1 MQDFLQRFKVGHILR
16 PSLAPTLTKVRQVEL
31 EAGDCEGRL
40 PLLFWTLIVVL
51 GNFNSVQV
59 QVDHLPIACMNI
71 GITVYPTY
79 GGSGIVGSELG
90 MELAKRG
97 HTVHFISSA
106 LPTRLT
112 ELSERVRFHEVE
124 MMSYPLFEHQ
134 PYTLALA
141 TKMATVAET
150 ENLDLLHVHYAI
162 PHSISGILARES
174 LKPKRRL
181 PVITTLHGTDITLVG
196 ADRSY
201 LPITRYGIVQSDG
214 VTAIS
219 QYLKEA
225 TRESFQFDDIR
236 VIPNFVCQHDYQRH
250 PVEALR
256 RELAP
261 AGETLLVHVSNFRP
275 VKRPVDCVEILARV
289 LKNHGQAR
297 LVMVGDGSERPNAEH
312 RARCLNIADKCSF
325 VGKQPNIVDYLSAAD
340 VLLLPSEQESFGLAA
355 LEAMA
360 CEVPVIASRVGGIP
374 EVVTDGETGFLSKV
388 GDVAKMA
395 DDAARLVGDEK
406 LRHKMGAAARASAIS
421 RYRTDIVIPQYI
433 EFYQEVLSRN

>member
-1 MQDFLQRFKVGHILR
+1 
-16 PSLAPTLTKVRQVEL
+16 
-31 EAGDCEGRL
+31 
-40 PLLFWTLIVVL
+40 
-51 GNFNSVQV
+51 
-59 QVDHLPIACMNI
+59 MNI

-90 MELAKRG
+90 KELAERG
-97 HTVHFISSA
+97 HTVHFISSS

-112 ELSERVRFHEVE
+112 ELNERVRFHEVE

-141 TKMATVAET
+141 TKMSTVAES

-162 PHSISGILARES
+162 PHSISAILARES
-174 LKPKRRL
+174 LKPKRYL

-219 QYLKEA
+219 NYLKEA
-225 TRESFQFDDIR
+225 TREIFNFDDIA
-236 VIPNFVCQHDYQRH
+236 VIPNFVCQTEYQRH
-250 PVEALR
+250 PVPELR
-256 RELAP
+256 ASLAP
-261 AGETLLVHVSNFRP
+261 HGEPLLVHVSNFRP

-289 LKNHGQAR
+289 LKQGIHTR
-297 LVMVGDGSERPNAEH
+297 LVMVGDGSEKTNVEH
-312 RARCLNIADKCSF
+312 RARCLGVYENCVF
-325 VGKQPNIVDYLSAAD
+325 VGKQPKIVDYLSASD

-360 CEVPVIASRVGGIP
+360 CEVPVIASRVGGVP
-374 EVVTDGETGFLSKV
+374 EVVTDGETGFLSEV
-388 GDVAKMA
+388 GDVEKMA
-395 DDAARLVGDEK
+395 KDAARLLTDAA
-406 LRHKMGAAARASAIS
+406 LRSEMGKRAREFAIS
-421 RYRTDIVIPQYI
+421 HYRTDIVIPQYI
-433 EFYQEVLSRN
+433 EFYERVLRKTSGAVR

>member
-1 MQDFLQRFKVGHILR
+1 
-16 PSLAPTLTKVRQVEL
+16 
-31 EAGDCEGRL
+31 
-40 PLLFWTLIVVL
+40 
-51 GNFNSVQV
+51 
-59 QVDHLPIACMNI
+59 MNI

-90 MELAKRG
+90 KELAARG

-112 ELSERVRFHEVE
+112 ELNERVRFHEVE

-141 TKMATVAET
+141 TKMARVAET

-162 PHSISGILARES
+162 PHSISAILARES
-174 LKPKRRL
+174 LKPNRQL

-219 QYLKEA
+219 HYLRGATKEI
-225 TRESFQFDDIR
+225 FHFDDIT
-236 VIPNFVCQHDYQRH
+236 VIPNFVCASDYNRH
-250 PVEALR
+250 PVDELGKT
-256 RELAP
+256 LAP
-261 AGETLLVHVSNFRP
+261 NGEPLLVHVSNFRP

-289 LKNHGQAR
+289 LKKVTNAR
-297 LVMVGDGSERPNAEH
+297 LVMVGDGSERMNVEH
-312 RARCLNIADKCSF
+312 RARCVGIYEKCSF

-360 CEVPVIASRVGGIP
+360 CEVPVIASLVGGVP
-374 EVVTDGETGFLSKV
+374 EVVNDGETGFLSEV
-388 GDVAKMA
+388 GDLDKMA
-395 DDAARLVGDEK
+395 EDAALLLADAD
-406 LRHKMGAAARASAIS
+406 LRRNMGRRARELALA
-421 RYRTDIVIPQYI
+421 RYQTDIVIPQYI
-433 EFYQEVLSRN
+433 EFYEKVLARTSGEGK

>member
-1 MQDFLQRFKVGHILR
+1 
-16 PSLAPTLTKVRQVEL
+16 
-31 EAGDCEGRL
+31 
-40 PLLFWTLIVVL
+40 
-51 GNFNSVQV
+51 
-59 QVDHLPIACMNI
+59 MNI

-90 MELAKRG
+90 KELAARG
-97 HTVHFISSA
+97 HTVHFIASA

-112 ELSERVRFHEVE
+112 ELNERVRFHEVE

-141 TKMATVAET
+141 TKMATVAES

-162 PHSISGILARES
+162 PHSISAILARES

-219 QYLKEA
+219 HYLKDA
-225 TRESFQFDDIR
+225 TREIFHFDEIT
-236 VIPNFVCQHDYQRH
+236 VIPNFVCQSDYARH
-250 PVEALR
+250 PVDDLR
-256 RELAP
+256 RSLAP
-261 AGETLLVHVSNFRP
+261 EGEPLLVHVSNFRP

-289 LKNHGQAR
+289 LDKKVGTR
-297 LVMVGDGSERPNAEH
+297 LVMVGDGSERPNCEH
-312 RARCLNIADKCSF
+312 RARKLGISDRCVF
-325 VGKQPNIVDYLSAAD
+325 VGKQPKIVDYLSAAD

-360 CEVPVIASRVGGIP
+360 CEVPVVASRVGGIP
-374 EVVTDGETGFLSKV
+374 EVVTDGETGFLSEV
-388 GDVAKMA
+388 GDVDKMA
-395 DDAARLVGDEK
+395 KDASRLLTEAEF
-406 LRHKMGAAARASAIS
+406 RIEMGRRARASALAH
-421 RYRTDIVIPQYI
+421 YRTDIVIPQYLD
-433 EFYQEVLSRN
+433 FYQKVINQEGSR

>member
-1 MQDFLQRFKVGHILR
+1 LIGVLDTFK
-16 PSLAPTLTKVRQVEL
+16 
-31 EAGDCEGRL
+31 
-40 PLLFWTLIVVL
+40 LIKCDEIVA
-51 GNFNSVQV
+51 FKIS
-59 QVDHLPIACMNI
+59 CMNI

-219 QYLKEA
+219 RYLKEA
-225 TRESFQFDDIR
+225 TKESFQFDDIR
-236 VIPNFVCQHDYQRH
+236 VIPNFVCQYDYQRH
-250 PVEALR
+250 PVDSLR

-261 AGETLLVHVSNFRP
+261 ANETLLVHVSNFRP
-275 VKRPVDCVEILARV
+275 VKRPVDCVEILSRV
-289 LKNHGQAR
+289 LQQHSQTR
-297 LVMVGDGSERPNAEH
+297 LVMVGDGSERTNAEH

-325 VGKQPNIVDYLSAAD
+325 VGKLPNIVDYLSASD

-374 EVVTDGETGFLSKV
+374 EVVTDGETGFLSAV
-388 GDVAKMA
+388 GDVTKMA
-395 DDAARLVGDEK
+395 ADAARLVGDDN
-406 LRHKMGAAARASAIS
+406 LRKEMGARARASAIS
-421 RYRTDIVIPQYI
+421 RYRTDIVIPQYVD
-433 EFYQEVLSRN
+433 FYKEVLNRTHN

>member
-1 MQDFLQRFKVGHILR
+1 VTGHRTPKVE
-16 PSLAPTLTKVRQVEL
+16 SAVLAGGSRRT
-31 EAGDCEGRL
+31 AYCSA
-40 PLLFWTLIVVL
+40 I
-51 GNFNSVQV
+51 
-59 QVDHLPIACMNI
+59 MNV

-90 MELAKRG
+90 KELAARG

-112 ELSERVRFHEVE
+112 ELNERVRFHEVE

-141 TKMATVAET
+141 TKMAKVAET
-150 ENLDLLHVHYAI
+150 ESLDLLHVHYAI
-162 PHSISGILARES
+162 PHSISAILARES
-174 LKPKRRL
+174 LKPKLYL

-219 QYLKEA
+219 HYLKEA
-225 TRESFQFDDIR
+225 TKESFQFDDIE
-236 VIPNFVCQHDYQRH
+236 VIPNFICQHDYARH
-250 PVEALR
+250 PVDELR
-256 RELAP
+256 ASLAVN
-261 AGETLLVHVSNFRP
+261 GEPLLVHVSNFRP
-275 VKRPVDCVEILARV
+275 VKRPVDCIEILSRV
-289 LKNHGQAR
+289 LKKGIATR
-297 LVMVGDGSERPNAEH
+297 LVMVGDGSERTNAEH
-312 RARCLNIADKCSF
+312 RARCLGVYDKCVF

-374 EVVTDGETGFLSKV
+374 EVVTDGETGFLSEV

-395 DDAARLVGDEK
+395 EDAGRLLADSVFRTEMGKRARE
-406 LRHKMGAAARASAIS
+406 SAVN
-421 RYRTDIVIPQYI
+421 RYRTDLIIPQYI
-433 EFYQEVLSRN
+433 EFYERVLSKTKL

>member
-1 MQDFLQRFKVGHILR
+1 
-16 PSLAPTLTKVRQVEL
+16 
-31 EAGDCEGRL
+31 
-40 PLLFWTLIVVL
+40 
-51 GNFNSVQV
+51 
-59 QVDHLPIACMNI
+59 MNI

-90 MELAKRG
+90 KELAARG
-97 HTVHFISSA
+97 HTVHFIASA

-112 ELSERVRFHEVE
+112 QLSDRVRFHEVE

-141 TKMATVAET
+141 TKMSTVAET

-162 PHSISGILARES
+162 PHSISAILAREA

-219 QYLKEA
+219 NYLKEA
-225 TRESFQFDDIR
+225 TREIFQFDDIT
-236 VIPNFVCQHDYQRH
+236 VIPNFVCQEDYRRQ
-250 PVEALR
+250 PDKSLR
-256 RELAP
+256 RSLAP
-261 AGETLLVHVSNFRP
+261 NDEPLLVHVSNFRP

-289 LKNHGQAR
+289 LKRGIKTR
-297 LVMVGDGSERPNAEH
+297 MVMVGDGSERTNAEH
-312 RARCLNIADKCSF
+312 RARCLGVYDSCSF
-325 VGKQPNIVDYLSAAD
+325 VGKQPRIVDYLSVSD
-340 VLLLPSEQESFGLAA
+340 ILLLPSEQESFGLAA

-360 CEVPVIASRVGGIP
+360 CELPVIASRVGGLP
-374 EVVTDGETGFLSKV
+374 EVVTDGETGFLSEV
-388 GDVAKMA
+388 GDIDKMA
-395 DDAARLVGDEK
+395 RDAARLLTDDEF
-406 LRHKMGAAARASAIS
+406 RRSMGARARESALD
-421 RYRTDIVIPQYI
+421 RYRTDLVIPKYI
-433 EFYQEVLSRN
+433 DFYEKVLAKSG

>member
-1 MQDFLQRFKVGHILR
+1 
-16 PSLAPTLTKVRQVEL
+16 
-31 EAGDCEGRL
+31 
-40 PLLFWTLIVVL
+40 
-51 GNFNSVQV
+51 
-59 QVDHLPIACMNI
+59 MNI

-90 MELAKRG
+90 KELAARG

-112 ELSERVRFHEVE
+112 ELNEHVRFHEVE

-162 PHSISGILARES
+162 PHSISAILARES

-219 QYLKEA
+219 HYLKEA
-225 TRESFQFDDIR
+225 TKEIFQFDDIE
-236 VIPNFVCQHDYQRH
+236 VIPNFICQTDYARH

-256 RELAP
+256 SSLAP
-261 AGETLLVHVSNFRP
+261 QGEPLLVHVSNFRP
-275 VKRPVDCVEILARV
+275 VKRPVDCVEILSRV
-289 LKNHGQAR
+289 LRKGINTR
-297 LVMVGDGSERPNAEH
+297 LVMVGDGSERTNVEH
-312 RARCLNIADKCSF
+312 RARCLGIYDKCVF
-325 VGKQPNIVDYLSAAD
+325 VGKQPKIVDYLSAAD

-374 EVVTDGETGFLSKV
+374 EVISDGETGFLSEV
-388 GDVAKMA
+388 GDLEKMA
-395 DDAARLVGDEK
+395 EDAARLLSDATRRREIGK
-406 LRHKMGAAARASAIS
+406 RARESAVT
-421 RYRTDIVIPQYI
+421 RYRTDIVIPKYI
-433 EFYQEVLSRN
+433 EFYEQVLRKSREAS

>member
-1 MQDFLQRFKVGHILR
+1 
-16 PSLAPTLTKVRQVEL
+16 
-31 EAGDCEGRL
+31 
-40 PLLFWTLIVVL
+40 
-51 GNFNSVQV
+51 
-59 QVDHLPIACMNI
+59 MNI

-90 MELAKRG
+90 KELAERG
-97 HTVHFISSA
+97 HTVHFISSS

-112 ELSERVRFHEVE
+112 ELNERVRFHEVE

-162 PHSISGILARES
+162 PHSISAILARES

-219 QYLKEA
+219 HYLKNA
-225 TRESFQFDDIR
+225 TREIFQFDDIE
-236 VIPNFVCQHDYQRH
+236 VIPNFVCQTEYARH
-250 PVEALR
+250 PVKSLRAALS
-256 RELAP
+256 P
-261 AGETLLVHVSNFRP
+261 KGEPLLVHVSNFRP

-289 LKNHGQAR
+289 LAKGIAAR
-297 LVMVGDGSERPNAEH
+297 LVMVGDGSERTNVEH
-312 RARCLNIADKCSF
+312 RARCLKVYDQCVF
-325 VGKQPNIVDYLSAAD
+325 VGKQPKIVDYLSAAD

-360 CEVPVIASRVGGIP
+360 CEVPVIASRVGGVT
-374 EVVTDGETGFLSKV
+374 EVVDDGETGFLSEV
-388 GDVAKMA
+388 GDVEKMA
-395 DDAARLVGDEK
+395 SDAARLLADAKFRCE
-406 LRHKMGAAARASAIS
+406 MGQRARASAIA
-421 RYRTDIVIPQYI
+421 RYRTDIVIPRYV
-433 EFYQEVLSRN
+433 EFYERVLAKAEGSK

>member
-1 MQDFLQRFKVGHILR
+1 
-16 PSLAPTLTKVRQVEL
+16 
-31 EAGDCEGRL
+31 
-40 PLLFWTLIVVL
+40 
-51 GNFNSVQV
+51 
-59 QVDHLPIACMNI
+59 MNI

-90 MELAKRG
+90 KELAARG
-97 HTVHFISSA
+97 HTVHFISSS

-112 ELSERVRFHEVE
+112 ELNERVRFHEVE

-141 TKMATVAET
+141 TKMSTVAET

-162 PHSISGILARES
+162 PHSISAILARES
-174 LKPKRRL
+174 LKPKRYL

-219 QYLKEA
+219 HYLKEA
-225 TRESFQFDDIR
+225 TKEIFQFDDIE
-236 VIPNFVCQHDYQRH
+236 VIPNFICQHDYARH
-250 PVEALR
+250 PVAELR
-256 RELAP
+256 ASLAP
-261 AGETLLVHVSNFRP
+261 EGLALLVHVSNFRP
-275 VKRPVDCVEILARV
+275 VKRPVDCVEILSRV
-289 LKNHGQAR
+289 TQKGIDTR
-297 LVMVGDGSERPNAEH
+297 LVMVGDGSERTNVEH
-312 RARCLNIADKCSF
+312 RARCLGVYDKCVF

-340 VLLLPSEQESFGLAA
+340 VLLLPSDQESFGLAA

-374 EVVTDGETGFLSKV
+374 EVVTDGETGFLSEV
-388 GDVAKMA
+388 GDVDKMA
-395 DDAARLVGDEK
+395 ADAARLLSNAT
-406 LRHKMGAAARASAIS
+406 LRNEMGKRARESAVT
-421 RYRTDIVIPQYI
+421 RYRTDLVIPRYI
-433 EFYQEVLSRN
+433 DYYNKVLARKG

>member
-1 MQDFLQRFKVGHILR
+1 MATKAFLLCPESCILS
-16 PSLAPTLTKVRQVEL
+16 PA
-31 EAGDCEGRL
+31 
-40 PLLFWTLIVVL
+40 F
-51 GNFNSVQV
+51 
-59 QVDHLPIACMNI
+59 MNI

-90 MELAKRG
+90 KELAARG
-97 HTVHFISSA
+97 HTVHFIASS

-112 ELSERVRFHEVE
+112 ELNERVRFHEVE

-141 TKMATVAET
+141 TKMAKVAET

-162 PHSISGILARES
+162 PHSISAILARES
-174 LKPKRRL
+174 LQPVRRL

-219 QYLKEA
+219 HYLKQA
-225 TRESFQFDDIR
+225 TAEIFQFDNIA
-236 VIPNFVCQHDYQRH
+236 VIPNFICATDYQRH
-250 PVEALR
+250 PVPNLR
-256 RELAP
+256 RKLAP
-261 AGETLLVHVSNFRP
+261 VDEPLLVHVSNFRP

-289 LKNHGQAR
+289 LKKTMAR
-297 LVMVGDGSERPNAEH
+297 LVMVGDGSERTNAEH
-312 RARCLNIADKCSF
+312 RARCLGIYEHCSF
-325 VGKQPNIVDYLSAAD
+325 VGKQPKIVDYLSAAD

-360 CEVPVIASRVGGIP
+360 CEVPVVASGVGGVP
-374 EVVTDGETGFLSKV
+374 EVVTDGETGFLSER
-388 GDVAKMA
+388 GDVEKMS
-395 DDAARLVGDEK
+395 DDAARLLLNEEM
-406 LRHKMGAAARASAIS
+406 RREMGRRARESAIE
-421 RYRTDIVIPQYI
+421 RYSTDLVIPQYI
-433 EFYQEVLSRN
+433 KFYEHVLAA

>member
-1 MQDFLQRFKVGHILR
+1 
-16 PSLAPTLTKVRQVEL
+16 
-31 EAGDCEGRL
+31 
-40 PLLFWTLIVVL
+40 
-51 GNFNSVQV
+51 
-59 QVDHLPIACMNI
+59 MNI

-90 MELAKRG
+90 KELAARG
-97 HTVHFISSA
+97 HTVHFIASA

-141 TKMATVAET
+141 TKMATVAEH

-162 PHSISGILARES
+162 PHSISAILARES
-174 LKPKRRL
+174 LKPGRRL

-201 LPITRYGIVQSDG
+201 LPITRYGIAQSDG

-219 QYLKEA
+219 HYLK
-225 TRESFQFDDIR
+225 RETIETFQFDRIE
-236 VIPNFVCQHDYQRH
+236 VIPNFICASDYQRRSDD
-250 PVEALR
+250 ALR
-256 RELAP
+256 AELAP
-261 AGETLLVHVSNFRP
+261 AGEPLLVHVSNFRP
-275 VKRPVDCVEILARV
+275 VKRPIDCVEILARV
-289 LKNHGQAR
+289 RSRGVAAR
-297 LVMVGDGSERPNAEH
+297 LVMVGDGPERINAEH
-312 RARCLNIADKCSF
+312 RARCLNVSEHCSF
-325 VGKQPNIVDYLSAAD
+325 VGKQPKIVDYLSIAD

-374 EVVTDGETGFLSKV
+374 EVVTDGETGCLSEV
-388 GDVAKMA
+388 GDVEKMSA
-395 DDAARLVGDEK
+395 DAALLLRDQRLRVE
-406 LRHKMGAAARASAIS
+406 MGRRARGSAVS
-421 RYRTDIVIPQYI
+421 RYGTNLVIPQYVN
-433 EFYQEVLSRN
+433 FYERILAG

>member
-1 MQDFLQRFKVGHILR
+1 
-16 PSLAPTLTKVRQVEL
+16 
-31 EAGDCEGRL
+31 
-40 PLLFWTLIVVL
+40 
-51 GNFNSVQV
+51 
-59 QVDHLPIACMNI
+59 MNI

-90 MELAKRG
+90 KELAERG
-97 HTVHFISSA
+97 HTVHFISSS

-112 ELSERVRFHEVE
+112 ELNDRVRFHEVE

-162 PHSISGILARES
+162 PHSISAILARES

-181 PVITTLHGTDITLVG
+181 AVITTLHGTDITLVG

-219 QYLKEA
+219 HYLKEA
-225 TRESFQFDDIR
+225 TKEIFQFDDIE
-236 VIPNFVCQHDYQRH
+236 VIPNFICQTDYARH

-256 RELAP
+256 KELAP
-261 AGETLLVHVSNFRP
+261 HDEPLLVHVSNFRP

-289 LKNHGQAR
+289 LKKGIKTR
-297 LVMVGDGSERPNAEH
+297 LIMVGDGSERPNCEH
-312 RARCLNIADKCSF
+312 RARCLGVSDQCVF
-325 VGKQPNIVDYLSAAD
+325 VGKQPNIVDYLSASD

-360 CEVPVIASRVGGIP
+360 CEVPVVASRVGGLP
-374 EVVTDGETGFLSKV
+374 EVVTDGETGFLSEV
-388 GDVAKMA
+388 GDIEKMA
-395 DDAARLVGDEK
+395 ADAGRLLTDATLRREMGRRARE
-406 LRHKMGAAARASAIS
+406 SAVA

-433 EFYQEVLSRN
+433 EYYERVLKRTRG

>member
-1 MQDFLQRFKVGHILR
+1 MRLIADPFKVE
-16 PSLAPTLTKVRQVEL
+16 TKSKDQSPKTKR
-31 EAGDCEGRL
+31 
-40 PLLFWTLIVVL
+40 
-51 GNFNSVQV
+51 
-59 QVDHLPIACMNI
+59 MNI

-90 MELAKRG
+90 KELAARG

-112 ELSERVRFHEVE
+112 ELNERVRFHEVE

-141 TKMATVAET
+141 TKMAKVATT

-162 PHSISGILARES
+162 PHSISAILARES
-174 LKPKRRL
+174 LKPNRYL

-219 QYLKEA
+219 HYLKEA
-225 TRESFQFDDIR
+225 TREIFQVDDIT
-236 VIPNFVCQHDYQRH
+236 VIPNFVCQEDYARH
-250 PVEALR
+250 PEDDLR
-256 RELAP
+256 KRLAP
-261 AGETLLVHVSNFRP
+261 DGEPLLVHVSNFRP

-289 LKNHGQAR
+289 LKQGIKTR
-297 LVMVGDGSERPNAEH
+297 LVMVGDGSERTNAEH
-312 RARCLNIADKCSF
+312 RARCLNVYEQCSF
-325 VGKQPNIVDYLSAAD
+325 VGKQAKIVDYLSAAD

-374 EVVTDGETGFLSKV
+374 EVVDDGETGFLSEV
-388 GDVAKMA
+388 GDVDKMA
-395 DDAARLVGDEK
+395 RDVARLLTDERFRK
-406 LRHKMGAAARASAIS
+406 EMGKRARESAVS
-421 RYRTDIVIPQYI
+421 RYRTDIVIPQYLD
-433 EFYQEVLSRN
+433 FYEKVIAKTRS